1 MQVSIR
7 TLAVVGTMLAGALFI
22 MSNRIDDLKQ
32 DVKTATE
39 VAEANG
45 KAIIQL
51 QQDFKGLQAIDKDR
65 SERRQA
71 QQKSDAKLEKDSK
84 RSDVVAKK
92 PELVEKQ
99 INRSFDKFAQD
110 LQEAT
115 R

>member
-1 MQVSIR
+1 
-7 TLAVVGTMLAGALFI
+7 MLAGALFI
-22 MSNRIDDLKQ
+22 MSNRIDGLKQ

-92 PELVEKQ
+92 PGLVEKQ
-99 INRSFDKFAQD
+99 INQSFDKFAQD